1 MKKKRRENFI
11 SRGLTPVAPRMT
23 ILGLGNLNSLLSTPG
38 GGPRPS
44 TDPTRAQN
52 MRKDASDGSIVVLV
66 GSLPHIAQSITK
78 HSGDH
83 VADVLSLLCEFYL
96 DVRCLGIFC
105 FH

>member
-23 ILGLGNLNSLLSTPG
+23 ILGLGNRNSLLSTPG

-52 MRKDASDGSIVVLV
+52 MSKNASDRSIVMLV

-83 VADVLSLLCEFYL
+83 VADVLSLLCQFFL
-96 DVRCLGIFC
+96 DV
-105 FH
+105 

>member
-1 MKKKRRENFI
+1 
-11 SRGLTPVAPRMT
+11 MT
-23 ILGLGNLNSLLSTPG
+23 ILGLGNRNSLLSTPG

-52 MRKDASDGSIVVLV
+52 MSKNASDKSIVMLI

-83 VADVLSLLCEFYL
+83 VGDVLSLLYEFYL
-96 DVRCLGIFC
+96 DV
-105 FH
+105 

>member
-11 SRGLTPVAPRMT
+11 SKGLTPVAPRMT
-23 ILGLGNLNSLLSTPG
+23 ILGLGNRNSLLSTPG

-44 TDPTRAQN
+44 TELTRAHK
-52 MRKDASDGSIVVLV
+52 MMKDASDRSIVLLV
-66 GSLPHIAQSITK
+66 DSLPHITQSITK

-96 DVRCLGIFC
+96 DV
-105 FH
+105 

>member
-1 MKKKRRENFI
+1 MRK
-11 SRGLTPVAPRMT
+11 SLTPVAPRMT

-52 MRKDASDGSIVVLV
+52 MSKNASDRSIVMLV
-66 GSLPHIAQSITK
+66 DSLPHIAQSITK

-83 VADVLSLLCEFYL
+83 VADVLSLLCQFYL
-96 DVRCLGIFC
+96 DV
-105 FH
+105 